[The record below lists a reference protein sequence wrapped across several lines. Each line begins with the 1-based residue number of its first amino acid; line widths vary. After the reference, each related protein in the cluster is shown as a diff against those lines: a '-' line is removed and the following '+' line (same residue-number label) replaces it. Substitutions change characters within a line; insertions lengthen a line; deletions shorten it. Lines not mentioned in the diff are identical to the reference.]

1 MQTTYVVIFVL
12 YCLVSLA
19 IGLWANRKTASM
31 ESFLVADRN
40 LGVLPT
46 SMAYYSTAQSSS
58 AFLGSVGSVSYT
70 HLDVYKRQT
79 YRGRLPG

>member
-46 SMAYYSTAQSSS
+46 KYGVLLHCTEFQRIPRLCG
-58 AFLGSVGSVSYT
+58 LG
-70 HLDVYKRQT
+70 LR
-79 YRGRLPG
+79 